1 MELIAQAID
10 IFLHLDRYLGGFLSD
25 YGAWIY
31 VLLFIIVFAETGLVV
46 TPFLPGDSLLFVAGA
61 LAATGGMDV
70 SWLMAILIIAAFC
83 GDNTN
88 YWIGHHVGPRVFRN
102 HESRLLNPQYLVK
115 AQEFYTRHGAKTV
128 MIGRFLPI
136 IRTFAPFVAGVGR
149 MPYGRFLAYSVLGTL
164 LWVGT
169 FVLAGYF
176 FGNIPLIK
184 KNLTLIVLVIIILSV
199 APGLYHYW
207 RNRRAA

>member
-1 MELIAQAID
+1 MELIAQIID
-10 IFLHLDRYLGGFLSD
+10 IFLHLDRYLGGFLHD

-31 VLLFIIVFAETGLVV
+31 VLLFVIVFAETGLVV

-70 SWLMAILIIAAFC
+70 SWLMILLIVAAFC

-88 YWIGHHVGPRVFRN
+88 YWIGHHIGPRVFRN
-102 HESRLLNPQYLVK
+102 HESRLLNPKHLEK
-115 AQEFYTRHGAKTV
+115 AQEFYIRHGAKTV
-128 MIGRFLPI
+128 VIGRFLPI
-136 IRTFAPFVAGVGR
+136 IRTFAPFVAGIGR

-164 LWVGT
+164 LWVGS

-176 FGNIPLIK
+176 FGNIPVIK
-184 KNLTLIVLVIIILSV
+184 KNLTLVVLVIIVLSV
-199 APGLYHYW
+199 SPGLYHYW

>member
-1 MELIAQAID
+1 MELIAQAVD
-10 IFLHLDRYLGGFLSD
+10 IFLHLDRYLGGFLHD

-31 VLLFIIVFAETGLVV
+31 VLLFVIVFAETGLVV
-46 TPFLPGDSLLFVAGA
+46 TPFLPGDSLLFVAGT

-70 SWLMAILIIAAFC
+70 VWLMVTLIVAAFC

-88 YWIGHHVGPRVFRN
+88 YWIGHHLGPRVFRN
-102 HESRLLNPQYLVK
+102 HKSWLFNPQHLER
-115 AQEFYTRHGAKTV
+115 AQEFYRRHGAKTV

-149 MPYGRFLAYSVLGTL
+149 MPYARFLAYSVLGTL
-164 LWVGT
+164 LWVSS

-176 FGNIPLIK
+176 FGTIPVIK
-184 KNLTLIVLVIIILSV
+184 RNLTLIILVIIVISV
-199 APGLYHYW
+199 TPGIIHYW
-207 RNRRAA
+207 QRRRRA

>member
-70 SWLMAILIIAAFC
+70 SWLMIIAAFC